1 MGEVRRVYV
10 EKKKDYAVKAKE
22 LHASLKQYLGLDVES
37 VRVLVRYDIENLSDA
52 SYEKALVTVFSE
64 PPVDDVY
71 EETLPLAD
79 GEISFSVEFLPGQFD
94 QRADSAQQC
103 VKLLN
108 EDEDALIRSATTYV
122 VKGDLTDEQLE
133 AVKEYC
139 INPVDSREAAADKPE
154 TLVMDFEEPADVKI
168 LDGFKDMEEDKFKE
182 LYDSLNL
189 AMTFKDFLHIQNYYK
204 GEEKRDPS
212 MTEIRVLDT
221 YWSDHC
227 RHTTFSTELTSIGF
241 QDGFYRAPLEEAYY
255 SYMDDFEEMYKDRD
269 DKYVCLMDMALMA
282 MKRLK
287 KDGILDNMEESDE
300 INACSIVVPVE
311 IDGKVY
317 GVPTYKDS
325 SLSEFFVWDQDIAD
339 KYEIDVE
346 KVTDFESLYTAL
358 KTIKEGE
365 GGSPYFMSKNGA
377 NFLLNLSYDD
387 LSSGLPA
394 IGVKYD
400 DETMTVVNPLND
412 EELLSKLDIIH
423 QMYQEGIING
433 DAPTADDSS
442 KYATFFAAQGWSG
455 AAKTTWGPN
464 NGVENCTAVQYGD
477 TVVSNTTVRGSI
489 NGIYS
494 GCEHPD
500 KALELLNLVNTDS
513 KVRDWFYYGAEGVD
527 FEYTEDNKVHRLST
541 DWKMAGY
548 TQGTFFNVTQTDD
561 VDFNQWDE
569 VKELNENAKPSVMI
583 GFNLDTSEI
592 ETELANCRAVYEK
605 YYSELFT
612 GAREPREM
620 VETINEELEKAGWET
635 IREEAQKQIDA
646 QK

>member
-1 MGEVRRVYV
+1 MYDLKFNPENYQIKRCELDGREVIYRAFENIVYCANPVSAVQKLNLYVPEVYYQGESINGYQLHTAPIFAPNTVGGYMEGPAMQVG
-10 EKKKDYAVKAKE
+10 EDYFGHKPNTAFE
-22 LHASLKQYLGLDVES
+22 
-37 VRVLVRYDIENLSDA
+37 
-52 SYEKALVTVFSE
+52 AL
-64 PPVDDVY
+64 Y
-71 EETLPLAD
+71 H
-79 GEISFSVEFLPGQFD
+79 G
-94 QRADSAQQC
+94 
-103 VKLLN
+103 
-108 EDEDALIRSATTYV
+108 YV
-122 VKGDLTDEQLE
+122 VMCAG
-133 AVKEYC
+133 
-139 INPVDSREAAADKPE
+139 
-154 TLVMDFEEPADVKI
+154 
-168 LDGFKDMEEDKFKE
+168 
-182 LYDSLNL
+182 
-189 AMTFKDFLHIQNYYK
+189 
-204 GEEKRDPS
+204 
-212 MTEIRVLDT
+212 IRGRNT
-221 YWSDHC
+221 GRKS
-227 RHTTFSTELTSIGF
+227 
-241 QDGFYRAPLEEAYY
+241 
-255 SYMDDFEEMYKDRD
+255 
-269 DKYVCLMDMALMA
+269 
-282 MKRLK
+282 
-287 KDGILDNMEESDE
+287 N
-300 INACSIVVPVE
+300 
-311 IDGKVY
+311 
-317 GVPTYKDS
+317 
-325 SLSEFFVWDQDIAD
+325 EFFVGGTNDEKSTKEGMLTGRAPALIVDMKAAIRYLRWNKDLVPG
-339 KYEIDVE
+339 DVE
-346 KVTDFESLYTAL
+346 KIITNGTSAGGAL
-358 KTIKEGE
+358 SALAGATGNAKEYE
-365 GGSPYFMSKNGA
+365 PYLK
-377 NFLLNLSYDD
+377 
-387 LSSGLPA
+387 A
-394 IGVKYD
+394 IGAAKAR
-400 DETMTVVNPLND
+400 
-412 EELLSKLDIIH
+412 
-423 QMYQEGIING
+423 